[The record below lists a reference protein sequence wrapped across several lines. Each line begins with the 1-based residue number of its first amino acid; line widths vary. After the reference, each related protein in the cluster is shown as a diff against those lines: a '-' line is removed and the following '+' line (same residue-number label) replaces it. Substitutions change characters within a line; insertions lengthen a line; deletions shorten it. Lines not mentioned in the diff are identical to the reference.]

1 MIRDELLGNDSV
13 ASDTEPLSDS
23 STSKSEGEA
32 ESRTTKTLDS
42 SFGEGDLEDRLSCS
56 GIAHSLR
63 HIALAFDEKVSRP
76 DRQATNLT
84 VTLTFL
90 LLPALYNRVESLTAY
105 EV

>member
-23 STSKSEGEA
+23 STSKS
-32 ESRTTKTLDS
+32 
-42 SFGEGDLEDRLSCS
+42 EDRLSCS

>member
-23 STSKSEGEA
+23 STSKSEGKTQ
-32 ESRTTKTLDS
+32 SRTTKTMDS
-42 SFGEGDLEDRLSCS
+42 SFSEADLEDRLSCS

-76 DRQATNLT
+76 DREAATLT
-84 VTLTFL
+84 ITLTFVL
-90 LLPALYNRVESLTAY
+90 LLWRMTESRA
-105 EV
+105 